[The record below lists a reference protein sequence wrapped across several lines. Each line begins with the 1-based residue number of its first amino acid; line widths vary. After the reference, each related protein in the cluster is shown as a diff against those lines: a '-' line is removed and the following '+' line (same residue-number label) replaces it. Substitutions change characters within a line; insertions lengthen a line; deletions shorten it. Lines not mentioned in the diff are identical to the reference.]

1 MGTVY
6 EIVHNQDN
14 NIRYVGSTTMELKI
28 RMACMKTHYKRFV
41 QDKMKAI
48 SVYRQF
54 DTYGIEN
61 FTMKPLAEYNGI
73 SRKQLR
79 QKEQEW
85 IDRLVCVNK
94 FRAYM
99 SPGDYIEYLNRNK
112 ENLRI
117 KSKTVRVRCMCGSDY
132 GYTNRVNHLNTILHM
147 RREFNL
153 LMME

>member
-14 NIRYVGSTTMELKI
+14 NIRYVGSTTMTLKI
-28 RMACMKTHYKRFV
+28 RMTCMKAHYKHFV
-41 QDKMKAI
+41 QYQSKFI

-54 DTYGIEN
+54 DKYGIEN
-61 FTMKPLAEYNGI
+61 FTMNPLAEYKGI

-85 IDRLVCVNK
+85 IDRLMCVNK
-94 FRAYM
+94 IRAYM
-99 SPGDYIEYLNRNK
+99 SPRDYIEYLNRNK
-112 ENLRI
+112 ESLRI
-117 KSKTVRVRCMCGSDY
+117 KSKTVRVHCTCGSDY
-132 GYTNRVNHLNTILHM
+132 GYTNRVNHGKTILHM